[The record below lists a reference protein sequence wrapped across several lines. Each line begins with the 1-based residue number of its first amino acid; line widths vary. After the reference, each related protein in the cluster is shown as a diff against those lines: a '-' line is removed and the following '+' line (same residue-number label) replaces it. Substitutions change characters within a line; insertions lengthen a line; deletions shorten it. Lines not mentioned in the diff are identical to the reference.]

1 MGGAHKEVDGAAG
14 FTGRH
19 LRSPRRRAMRNLIN
33 LEVAE
38 RIATVTLNRPPV
50 NAFNAEMFASFHA
63 VLDDLGSRGDWSV
76 LHIRS
81 ALAVFCGGADLAEI
95 STRFSAQDKMEAAA
109 NTTRPFQELFQ
120 RIADLPQ
127 VSLDEIGGAAMGG
140 GYELA
145 LGCDLRMAANEAKLG
160 LPEVG
165 LGLLP
170 GGGGTQRLTWIA
182 GPAVAARVIL
192 SADTVDGNRA
202 RELGRVR
209 GAGRGAELEAKGRE
223 LAQRVAG
230 LHPLALAACKGCLRL
245 ARDPERDG
253 FAAETEW
260 TGRLL
265 GTQETQ
271 RRVGDFL
278 AGARPSR

>member
-1 MGGAHKEVDGAAG
+1 MSDNIS
-14 FTGRH
+14 
-19 LRSPRRRAMRNLIN
+19 LSI
-33 LEVAE
+33 AE

-50 NAFNAEMFASFHA
+50 NAFNADMFEAFNA
-63 VLDDLGSRGDWSV
+63 LLDGLETRTDWSV

-81 ALAVFCGGADLAEI
+81 ALKVFSAGADLAEI
-95 STRFSAQDKMEAAA
+95 STHFASADKMEAAA
-109 NTTRPFQELFQ
+109 KITRPFQALFQ

-127 VSLDEIGGAAMGG
+127 VSLAEIGGAAMGG
-140 GYELA
+140 GYELT
-145 LGCDLRMAANEAKLG
+145 LGCDLRIAATEAKLG

-170 GGGGTQRLTWIA
+170 GGGGTQRLTFLA

-192 SADTVDGNRA
+192 TADSVDGATA
-202 RELGRVR
+202 RELGMIQWAVPRHD
-209 GAGRGAELEAKGRE
+209 LEAEAKKIAAR
-223 LAQRVAG
+223 LAG
-230 LHPLALAACKGCLRL
+230 LPPLALAAAKVCIRL
-245 ARDPERDG
+245 ARDPERNG

-265 GTQETQ
+265 GTEETQ

-278 AGARPSR
+278 AGARR

>member
-1 MGGAHKEVDGAAG
+1 MSDLI
-14 FTGRH
+14 H
-19 LRSPRRRAMRNLIN
+19 LK
-33 LEVAE
+33 VAE
-38 RIATVTLNRPPV
+38 RIATATLRRAPV
-50 NAFNAEMFASFHA
+50 NAFNADMFKAFHA
-63 VLDDLGSRGDWSV
+63 ILDDLAARADWSV

-81 ALAVFCGGADLAEI
+81 ALKVFSAGADLAEI
-95 STRFSAQDKMEAAA
+95 STHFSAADKMEAAA
-109 NTTRPFQELFQ
+109 KVTRPFQELFQ
-120 RIADLPQ
+120 RISDLPQ
-127 VSLDEIGGAAMGG
+127 VSLAEIGGAAMGG

-170 GGGGTQRLTWIA
+170 GGGGTQRLSWIA

-192 SADTVDGNRA
+192 SADTIDGKSA
-202 RELGRVR
+202 RELGMVQWAVPRV
-209 GAGRGAELEAKGRE
+209 ELEAKARE
-223 LAQRVAG
+223 LAQKVAG
-230 LHPLALAACKGCLRL
+230 LHPLALAACKVCLRL
-245 ARDPERDG
+245 ARDPERNG

-271 RRVGDFL
+271 RRVADFL
-278 AGARPSR
+278 AGARLSR

>member
-1 MGGAHKEVDGAAG
+1 MGGCAQR
-14 FTGRH
+14 GRRRGY
-19 LRSPRRRAMRNLIN
+19 LVSPSATCQSPRRRAMRNLIN
-33 LEVAE
+33 LKVAE

-50 NAFNAEMFASFHA
+50 NAFSAEMFASFHA

-95 STRFSAQDKMEAAA
+95 STRFSAPDKMEAAA
-109 NTTRPFQELFQ
+109 KTTRPFQELFQ

-127 VSLDEIGGAAMGG
+127 VSLAEIGGAAMGG

-145 LGCDLRMAANEAKLG
+145 LGCDLRIAADEAKLG

-182 GPAVAARVIL
+182 GPAVAARIIL
-192 SADTVDGNRA
+192 TGDRVDGKSA
-202 RELGRVR
+202 RELGMVQWAVPRSELAR
-209 GAGRGAELEAKGRE
+209 LGFQLGAGHRKWPACIRAGSRGEQA
-223 LAQRVAG
+223 
-230 LHPLALAACKGCLRL
+230 
-245 ARDPERDG
+245 
-253 FAAETEW
+253 
-260 TGRLL
+260 
-265 GTQETQ
+265 
-271 RRVGDFL
+271 
-278 AGARPSR
+278 

>member
-1 MGGAHKEVDGAAG
+1 MSDNIS
-14 FTGRH
+14 
-19 LRSPRRRAMRNLIN
+19 LSI
-33 LEVAE
+33 AE

-50 NAFNAEMFASFHA
+50 NAFNADMFEAFNA
-63 VLDDLGSRGDWSV
+63 LLDGLETRTDWSV

-81 ALAVFCGGADLAEI
+81 ALKVFSAGADLAEI
-95 STRFSAQDKMEAAA
+95 STHFASADKMEAAA
-109 NTTRPFQELFQ
+109 KITRPFQALFQ

-127 VSLDEIGGAAMGG
+127 VSLAEIGGAAMGG

-145 LGCDLRMAANEAKLG
+145 LGCDLRIAAREAKLG

-170 GGGGTQRLTWIA
+170 GGGGTQRLTSIA
-182 GPAVAARVIL
+182 GPAVAARIIL
-192 SADTVDGNRA
+192 AADSIDGAAA
-202 RELGRVR
+202 RELGMLQWAVPRQD
-209 GAGRGAELEAKGRE
+209 LEAQAKEIAAR
-223 LAQRVAG
+223 LAG
-230 LHPLALAACKGCLRL
+230 LPPLALAAAKVCIRL
-245 ARDPERDG
+245 ARDPERNG

-265 GTQETQ
+265 ATEETQ

-278 AGARPSR
+278 AGARR